1 MTALSDKER
10 LSWLRLIRSENVGPI
25 TFNRLIER
33 YGTPERALSALPE
46 LAKKGG
52 KLENIR
58 ICSIADAEKEIEQA
72 QKYGARIVAKGEPDY
87 PEILEQVEDAPPVL
101 TVMGHTGIFKKPA
114 LGVVGARN
122 ASLPGRKIA
131 EDFSAKT
138 GQAGYVIVSGLA
150 RGIDSAAHQASLAT
164 GTVAVVAG
172 GIDVIYPPEND
183 NLYRDIT
190 EQGVVVAE
198 SPFGTEPIARHF
210 PRRNRIIS
218 GMSLGVLVVEAA
230 AKSGSLITAR
240 MALEQNRE
248 VFAVPGSPLDPRAEG
263 TNSLI
268 RDGAHLAT
276 TADDIISVLRGLR
289 FSPLRE
295 PKGAGWTGAPMS
307 QSGPESPP
315 TAEPSD
321 KLRKEILEN
330 LSYTPIGLD
339 DLIRACNASIG
350 HVLMVIMELE
360 LAGRIERQAGNKLNL
375 I

>member
-1 MTALSDKER
+1 MTALADKER
-10 LSWLRLIRSENVGPI
+10 LAWLRLIRSENVGPI
-25 TFNRLIER
+25 TFNRLLER
-33 YGTPERALSALPE
+33 FGTAERALSALPD

-52 KLENIR
+52 KLENIK
-58 ICSIADAEKEIEQA
+58 IASVADAEKEIEKT
-72 QKYGARIVAKGEPDY
+72 QKFGARIVAKGEPDY
-87 PEILEQVEDAPPVL
+87 PPFLEQVEDAPPVV
-101 TVMGHTGIFKKPA
+101 TIIGHASLFKKPA

-138 GQAGYVIVSGLA
+138 GQAGYTIVSGLA
-150 RGIDSAAHQASLAT
+150 RGIDSAAHRASLAT

-183 NLYRDIT
+183 NLYRDIA
-190 EQGVVVAE
+190 EQGAVIAE

-276 TADDIISVLRGLR
+276 NADDIISVLRGLR

-295 PKGAGWTGAPMS
+295 PKGAGWTGTPVS
-307 QSGPESPP
+307 QSGPESAP
-315 TAEPSD
+315 ASEPSD
-321 KLRKEILEN
+321 ALRKQILEN
-330 LSYTPIGLD
+330 LSYAPVGQD
-339 DLIRACNASIG
+339 DLIRACDAPIG